1 MSWVQQNQRNGR
13 KIGTVFDQGMVAT
26 QLKVRHHA
34 NHFFT
39 ILYQGADTGP
49 AAIGLRYHLQDVGK
63 IFDGYELIWINEC
76 MLWGPVILKFW
87 NITFSHLKANLLVL
101 DRCGV
106 VRAEKLPFKACSI

>member
-63 IFDGYELIWINEC
+63 IFDGYELMNVCYED
-76 MLWGPVILKFW
+76 LSFW
-87 NITFSHLKANLLVL
+87 NFETSHFLIWK
-101 DRCGV
+101 RT
-106 VRAEKLPFKACSI
+106 S